1 MPATSS
7 SSYVIISVVL
17 RRSSTE
23 IVPHHHHH
31 AVVLQ
36 ELCYFTIARWIEE
49 VKASSSRTC
58 VERGG
63 AVHSVLDQKDR
74 DQDRET
80 IRDLIARWIV
90 MGSQDGS

>member
-17 RRSSTE
+17 RRSPAE
-23 IVPHHHHH
+23 IAPHHHHH
-31 AVVLQ
+31 AVVLL
-36 ELCYFTIARWIEE
+36 ELIYYFTVARWIEE

-63 AVHSVLDQKDR
+63 AVRSALDRKDR
-74 DQDRET
+74 DHDG
-80 IRDLIARWIV
+80 IAGRIV
-90 MGSQDGS
+90 IGSRDGS